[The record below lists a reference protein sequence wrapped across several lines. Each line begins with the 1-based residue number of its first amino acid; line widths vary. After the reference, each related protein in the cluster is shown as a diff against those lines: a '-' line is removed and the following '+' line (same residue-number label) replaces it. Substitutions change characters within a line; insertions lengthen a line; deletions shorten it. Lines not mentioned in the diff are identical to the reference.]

1 MKSGE
6 FYNEPVVNWARRNLQ
21 NRVEIKPLL
30 SSKAGK
36 IFTYSLLFLV
46 PLAFIVTGVVAKLI
60 GVKDQ
65 SSSNG
70 AFVCGLVLL
79 IPFGLIALLGKL
91 TRANF
96 PKSLDADGVNASMG
110 RKFYWGKFYYV
121 DHVSKYF
128 RAGRVSQRVKDNQ
141 LELIFENGK
150 VIIPPL
156 IHDRGKVWDLI
167 NSMPAQVRD
176 DGVPRG
182 NQSATDAGNKTGGV
196 EDLMKFIESLP
207 RPDNKEVLIV

>member
-30 SSKAGK
+30 SSKAGM

-60 GVKDQ
+60 GIKDQ

-110 RKFYWGKFYYV
+110 RKFYWGKFHYV

-207 RPDNKEVLIV
+207 RPENQDG